1 MRARACATLGHF
13 LMTRCHVPSRRVYS
27 FLRDSAPLPD
37 HGRMSEVDDELMQSV
52 LSAVYRCLADDRE
65 AWGANHHPQAN
76 RFMTALGMAKAR
88 DAMLSICRDV
98 EADSEF
104 VEFLDSHW
112 LPRFRPLPV

>member
-1 MRARACATLGHF
+1 MARGHEAAG
-13 LMTRCHVPSRRVYS
+13 RVDS
-27 FLRDSAPLPD
+27 FLRDSAHPRD

-65 AWGANHHPQAN
+65 AWGARHHPHAN
-76 RFMTALGMAKAR
+76 RFMTALGMARAR

-98 EADSEF
+98 EADSDF

>member
-1 MRARACATLGHF
+1 M
-13 LMTRCHVPSRRVYS
+13 P
-27 FLRDSAPLPD
+27 
-37 HGRMSEVDDELMQSV
+37 EVDDELMQHV

-65 AWGANHHPQAN
+65 AWGANHPPQAN

>member
-1 MRARACATLGHF
+1 MARVHEAPC
-13 LMTRCHVPSRRVYS
+13 RVDS
-27 FLRDSAPLPD
+27 FLRDSAAPRD
-37 HGRMSEVDDELMQSV
+37 HGCMSEVDDELMQSV
-52 LSAVYRCLADDRE
+52 LRAVYRCLADDRE
-65 AWGANHHPQAN
+65 AWGAHQHPQAN
-76 RFMTALGMAKAR
+76 RFMTALGMARAR

>member
-1 MRARACATLGHF
+1 
-13 LMTRCHVPSRRVYS
+13 MT
-27 FLRDSAPLPD
+27 
-37 HGRMSEVDDELMQSV
+37 EVDDELMQHV
-52 LSAVYRCLADDRE
+52 LRAVYRCLADDRE
-65 AWGANHHPQAN
+65 AWGVKHPQPN

-88 DAMLSICRDV
+88 DAMLKICHDV

>member
-1 MRARACATLGHF
+1 
-13 LMTRCHVPSRRVYS
+13 MTRGHEAPAGVDS
-27 FLRDSAPLPD
+27 FLRDSAAARD